1 MITGRIYREG
11 QPDGEPLALDPEEPL
26 ARETGVYVWI
36 DAVDPDPADLGYLE
50 RAFGLHPVTIEDAEH
65 RRQRTKVELFE
76 SYAVIVLR
84 PVTLLDPPVEAV
96 AEHEVHAIAGADF
109 LVTLRWSPAYPLD
122 AVMARWQRRAD
133 LHGAGFALYVLLDE
147 VVDDYLSAIEVLED
161 EADALEDVVFERDD
175 GERGSD
181 VQERLFRLKRST
193 VVLRRSAAPLRH
205 GIDMLQEEPMFASPG
220 LAPYYRDVMDH
231 VIRVAEMADNVRDL
245 LTSLLEVRVAQAAN
259 RLNEAMKKM
268 TAWAGIVL
276 VPTLIAGIYGMNFRG
291 MPELRWQFGYPMAL
305 GLMAG
310 AAIGL
315 YVSFKKRGWL

>member
-11 QPDGEPLALDPEEPL
+11 QADGEQLQLDPEEPL
-26 ARETGVYVWI
+26 ARETGGFVWI
-36 DAVDPDPADLGYLE
+36 DAVDPDPTDLGYLE
-50 RAFGLHPVTIEDAEH
+50 RAFDLHPVTVEDADH
-65 RRQRTKVELFE
+65 RGQRTKVELFE
-76 SYAVIVLR
+76 SYAAIVLR
-84 PVTLLDPPVEAV
+84 PVTTRDPPAEAL
-96 AEHEVHAIAGADF
+96 AEHEIHAIAGADF
-109 LVTLRWSPAYPLD
+109 LVTVRWSPAWPLE
-122 AVMARWQRRAD
+122 AVTARWLQRGDR
-133 LHGAGFALYVLLDE
+133 HGVGFALYVLLDE

-175 GERGSD
+175 EGRGSE

-193 VVLRRSAAPLRH
+193 VVLRRSVAPLRH
-205 GIDMLQEEPMFASPG
+205 GIDMLQEEPMFASAG

-291 MPELRWQFGYPMAL
+291 MPELRWQLGYPMAL
-305 GLMAG
+305 GLMVG
-310 AAIGL
+310 AAVGL